1 MNQISRDWKA
11 KGEQRLHRS
20 DIEGSKKEHTAMANN
35 CRRGRSN
42 LQSFLDSTTPSV
54 PCHKLPK
61 SCCRAVQEQLTGK
74 DSVEEFFVLGDL
86 WEQYYE
92 WSAYGASVPVC
103 LHDETTIIQYY
114 VPYLSGV
121 QIYTHKATAASR
133 ETSGNKSCSDG
144 EYKTLAG
151 LDAASQGFDL
161 DHGNEWRT
169 SEHARH
175 LYFEFFESC
184 SPYGRIPLLDKVLEL
199 AQTYPGLTSFKSTE
213 LSPASWMSVAWY
225 PIYHIPTTPSVKE
238 LSVCFLTYHSLSSLF
253 QDHIKGSMANDLGF
267 TRAGKNGTKSEKKNH
282 ISLPPFGLATYKLQ
296 GSLWTSFESGDHE
309 RINSL
314 FSAANSWLKQL
325 KAQHH
330 DFNFF
335 TTHCMS
341 MRCLPC
347 W

>member
-1 MNQISRDWKA
+1 
-11 KGEQRLHRS
+11 
-20 DIEGSKKEHTAMANN
+20 MANN
-35 CRRGRSN
+35 CRGRSN

-54 PCHKLPK
+54 PSHKLPK
-61 SCCRAVQEQLTGK
+61 SCCRAVQEPLTGK
-74 DSVEEFFVLGDL
+74 DKDSVEFFILGDL
-86 WEQYYE
+86 WKQYYE
-92 WSAYGASVPVC
+92 WSAYGASVPVR
-103 LHDETTIIQYY
+103 LHNGATVIQYY

-133 ETSGNKSCSDG
+133 ENSGNKSSSDS
-144 EYKTLAG
+144 EYKKLAG

-161 DHGNEWRT
+161 GRENEWRT

-184 SPYGRIPLLDKVLEL
+184 SPYGRIPLVDKVLDL
-199 AQTYPGLTSFKSTE
+199 GKTYPGLTSFKSTE

-225 PIYHIPTTPSVKE
+225 PIYHIPTTPSAKE

-267 TRAGKNGTKSEKKNH
+267 IRAGKNGTNSEKKNH
-282 ISLPPFGLATYKLQ
+282 MSLPPFGLATYKLQ

-335 TTHCMS
+335 TTHWVN

>member
-1 MNQISRDWKA
+1 MD
-11 KGEQRLHRS
+11 
-20 DIEGSKKEHTAMANN
+20 NN
-35 CRRGRSN
+35 CRGRSN

-54 PCHKLPK
+54 PSHKLPK
-61 SCCRAVQEQLTGK
+61 SCCRALQEQLIGT
-74 DSVEEFFVLGDL
+74 DSVEFFILGDL

-103 LHDETTIIQYY
+103 LHNGSTVIQYY

-121 QIYTHKATAASR
+121 QIYTHKAAAAAASR
-133 ETSGNKSCSDG
+133 ENSGNKSSGDS
-144 EYKTLAG
+144 EYKKLAG

-161 DHGNEWRT
+161 GRENAWRT
-169 SEHARH
+169 SEHTRQ

-184 SPYGRIPLLDKVLEL
+184 SPYRRIPLLDKVLEL

-267 TRAGKNGTKSEKKNH
+267 IRAGKNGTKSEKKNYM
-282 ISLPPFGLATYKLQ
+282 SLPPFGLATYKLQ
-296 GSLWTSFESGDHE
+296 GSLWTSFESGDNE

-314 FSAANSWLKQL
+314 FSTASSWLKQL

-335 TTHCMS
+335 TTHCVS